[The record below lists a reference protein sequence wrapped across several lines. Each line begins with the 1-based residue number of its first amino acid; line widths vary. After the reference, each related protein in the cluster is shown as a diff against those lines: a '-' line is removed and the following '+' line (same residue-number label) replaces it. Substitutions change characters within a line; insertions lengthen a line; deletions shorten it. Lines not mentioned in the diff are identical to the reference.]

1 MPTSHPRPTRPD
13 PPQLELSPT
22 PEPEFVGP
30 RSAVTA
36 ALVTLLILVLCGMC
50 ALLYLNWSVKR
61 DIEAHDGSIDV
72 TGENPERDGI
82 LQPYENG
89 VDVTFGTPRR
99 IRPAPGDDNHEPGDL
114 TYTYTVLIINGSG
127 KVLDLAGS
135 DLYESLHEGQSLPDG
150 SIVYGTWKVDGMKR
164 EALPDHLA
172 DDERMEATVRVNVPP
187 RTAFLNADL
196 SIADGYETIYMKLG
210 LNA

>member
-1 MPTSHPRPTRPD
+1 MPTSRQHAPRSD
-13 PPQLELSPT
+13 PPQLELGPT
-22 PEPEFVGP
+22 PESEVASA
-30 RSAVTA
+30 RSAVTSV
-36 ALVTLLILVLCGMC
+36 LVVLLVLVLCGVC
-50 ALLYLNWSVKR
+50 AVLYLSWSVER

-99 IRPAPGDDNHEPGDL
+99 VRPVPGDDYHQPGDL
-114 TYTYTVLIINGSG
+114 TYTYTLLIVNGSG

-135 DLYESLHEGQSLPDG
+135 DLYESLYEGQSLPDG

-164 EALPDHLA
+164 EALPDRLA

-187 RTAFLNADL
+187 RTPFLNSDL

-210 LNA
+210 LDA

>member
-1 MPTSHPRPTRPD
+1 MPTPRQRPTHPD
-13 PPQLELSPT
+13 PPQLELGPT
-22 PEPEFVGP
+22 PESEFVGP
-30 RSAVTA
+30 RNATTS
-36 ALVTLLILVLCGMC
+36 ALVALLILFLCGMC

-61 DIEAHDGSIDV
+61 DMETHDGSIDV
-72 TGENPERDGI
+72 TGENPERDGV

-99 IRPAPGDDNHEPGDL
+99 IRPVPGDDNNEPGDL
-114 TYTYTVLIINGSG
+114 TYTYTLLIVNGSG
-127 KVLDLAGS
+127 KAVDLVGG
-135 DLYESLHEGQSLPDG
+135 DLHESLHEGQALPDG

-164 EALPDHLA
+164 ETLPDHLA

-187 RTAFLNADL
+187 GTEFLNSEL

-210 LNA
+210 LDA